1 MKKKHHADQ
10 FELGL
15 LPADEI
21 KNEGA
26 GEVWKKSE
34 RDKALD
40 RYFAGAHPKQIGI
53 DFKGAPKA
61 FMNSILNKLKYNYKK
76 KGKEDQPGRA
86 ERYEPFRR
94 ASRKGQRLTPNEI
107 DFIRAH
113 QEIGL
118 DQKITAKII
127 CRDVLEIFPDH
138 ESDNRVNSLKEIV
151 PSLEVVLAFRYVFHV
166 YNKQIISDKKYDD
179 LKFAEIEY
187 GTGYAEL
194 KKSPK
199 DCPHYIKH
207 LAMYLVEKYE
217 AHERDK
223 MKTRKDES

>member
-1 MKKKHHADQ
+1 MKKHNADQ

-15 LPADEI
+15 LPPEQVE
-21 KNEGA
+21 NEGA
-26 GEVWKKSE
+26 GEKWKKSE

-40 RYFAGAHPKQIGI
+40 RYFAGGHPKQIGI

-94 ASRKGQRLTPNEI
+94 VSRKGQRLTPNEV
-107 DFIRAH
+107 DFLRAH

-118 DQKITAKII
+118 DPKITCKILS
-127 CRDVLEIFPDH
+127 RDVLELFPDLK
-138 ESDNRVNSLKEIV
+138 SKKRVEDLKEIV
-151 PSLEVVLAFRYVFHV
+151 PSLEVVLAFRYVYHV
-166 YNKQIISDKKYDD
+166 YEKKIISDKEYDD

-194 KKSPK
+194 KKEPK
-199 DCPHYIKH
+199 DCPHYIKT
-207 LAMYLVEKYE
+207 LALYLVEKYDATKGKE
-217 AHERDK
+217 S
-223 MKTRKDES
+223 RKDES